1 MAELIAALDF
11 PETDQILSMAG
22 TLRGIVPWCKVGME
36 AFVLAGPD
44 IIAKLSGMGFRV
56 FLDLKFYDIP
66 NTVAQAVRAG
76 VKTGASLMTIHCQ
89 GGQKMCEAAMDA
101 AEQAASG
108 GKRPYIFG
116 VTALTSFGP
125 CEMPGISLMPTD
137 FALELARSA
146 DQWGLDGVVC
156 SGKEVRNIKRETSLL
171 ALCPGIRPAGADAND
186 QARVCTPTAAVRDG
200 ADFLVVGRPITRAAD
215 PAAAARAIIR
225 EMETAG

>member
-76 VKTGASLMTIHCQ
+76 
-89 GGQKMCEAAMDA
+89 
-101 AEQAASG
+101 
-108 GKRPYIFG
+108 R
-116 VTALTSFGP
+116 
-125 CEMPGISLMPTD
+125 
-137 FALELARSA
+137 
-146 DQWGLDGVVC
+146 
-156 SGKEVRNIKRETSLL
+156 
-171 ALCPGIRPAGADAND
+171 
-186 QARVCTPTAAVRDG
+186 
-200 ADFLVVGRPITRAAD
+200 RAARL
-215 PAAAARAIIR
+215 PWTRPSR
-225 EMETAG
+225 LRQGERGRTSSV

>member
-1 MAELIAALDF
+1 MAELIAALDL

-116 VTALTSFGP
+116 VTA
-125 CEMPGISLMPTD
+125 PTD

-186 QARVCTPTAAVRDG
+186 QARVCTPAAAVRDG

>member
-11 PETDQILSMAG
+11 PDTDQILSLAG
-22 TLRGIVPWCKVGME
+22 TLRGFVPWGKVGME

-89 GGQKMCEAAMDA
+89 GGQKMCEAAMAA

-125 CEMPGISLMPTD
+125 CVLPGISLMPPD

-146 DQWGLDGVVC
+146 AQWGRDGVV
-156 SGKEVRNIKRETSLL
+156 
-171 ALCPGIRPAGADAND
+171 
-186 QARVCTPTAAVRDG
+186 
-200 ADFLVVGRPITRAAD
+200 
-215 PAAAARAIIR
+215 
-225 EMETAG
+225 